1 MRNYPQMIKNLYMV
15 PAIEKMSRDINS
27 SRFVLSGTVDEE
39 KGKVIFRYADETTD
53 ELGNVE
59 HNFLTVLPRAQK
71 RQLESLRKP
80 LSEAITSGLTKYNR
94 NVTLDDMTI
103 FFGGIFGDP
112 SLIKSGNSNKM
123 FDEAIQKSLTSL
135 EHYLKIDLWFLD
147 HSSEVSEYLSKAE
160 HLKRLSS
167 EALMAIRKD
176 KALGGISLNNIEQIP
191 FSDLN
196 SIKNAITDNE
206 YAQLQEKK
214 KAKRKEYRLRGK

>member
-1 MRNYPQMIKNLYMV
+1 MRNYPKMIKNLYMV

-27 SRFVLSGTVDEE
+27 SRFVLNGTVDEE

-59 HNFLTVLPRAQK
+59 HNFLTVLPRTQK

-94 NVTLDDMTI
+94 NVTLDDMMI

-112 SLIKSGNSNKM
+112 STIKTGNNHKM
-123 FDEAIQKSLTSL
+123 FDEAIKNSLTSL
-135 EHYLKIDLWFLD
+135 EYYFKIDLWFLD
-147 HSSEVSEYLSKAE
+147 HASEVSDYLSKVE

-176 KALGGISLNNIEQIP
+176 KTFGGISLNNIEQIP
-191 FSDLN
+191 FSDLI
-196 SIKNAITDNE
+196 SIRNAITDNE
-206 YAQLQEKK
+206 YVQLQER
-214 KAKRKEYRLRGK
+214 KAKQKEYRLRGK

>member
-1 MRNYPQMIKNLYMV
+1 MRNYPKMIKNLYMV

-59 HNFLTVLPRAQK
+59 HNFLTVLPRAHK

-94 NVTLDDMTI
+94 NVTLDDMMI
-103 FFGGIFGDP
+103 FFGGVFGDP
-112 SLIKSGNSNKM
+112 STIKAGNNHKM
-123 FDEAIQKSLTSL
+123 FDEAIKNSLTSL
-135 EHYLKIDLWFLD
+135 EYYFKIDLWFLD
-147 HSSEVSEYLSKAE
+147 HASEVRDYLSKDE

-167 EALMAIRKD
+167 EANMAIRKD
-176 KALGGISLNNIEQIP
+176 KTFGGISLNNIEQIP
-191 FSDLN
+191 FSDLI
-196 SIKNAITDNE
+196 SIRNAITDSE
-206 YAQLQEKK
+206 YVQLQER
-214 KAKRKEYRLRGK
+214 KAKQKEYRLRGK

>member
-1 MRNYPQMIKNLYMV
+1 MRNYPKMIKNLYMV

-27 SRFVLSGTVDEE
+27 SRFVLNGTVDEE

-59 HNFLTVLPRAQK
+59 HNFLTVLPRTQK

-94 NVTLDDMTI
+94 NVTLDDMMI

-112 SLIKSGNSNKM
+112 STIKTGNNHKM
-123 FDEAIQKSLTSL
+123 FDEAIKNSLTSL
-135 EHYLKIDLWFLD
+135 EYYFKIDLWFLD
-147 HSSEVSEYLSKAE
+147 HASEVSDYLSKDG

-176 KALGGISLNNIEQIP
+176 KTFGGISLNNIEQIP
-191 FSDLN
+191 FSDLI
-196 SIKNAITDNE
+196 SIRNAITDSE
-206 YAQLQEKK
+206 YVQLQER
-214 KAKRKEYRLRGK
+214 KAKQKEYRLRGK

>member
-1 MRNYPQMIKNLYMV
+1 MRNYPKMIKNLYMV

-27 SRFVLSGTVDEE
+27 SRFVLNGTVDEE
-39 KGKVIFRYADETTD
+39 KGKVIFHYADETTD

-59 HNFLTVLPRAQK
+59 HNFLTVLPRTQK

-94 NVTLDDMTI
+94 NVTLDDMMI

-112 SLIKSGNSNKM
+112 STIKTGNNHKM
-123 FDEAIQKSLTSL
+123 FDEAIKNSLTSL
-135 EHYLKIDLWFLD
+135 EYYFKIDLWFLD
-147 HSSEVSEYLSKAE
+147 HASEVSDYLSKVE

-176 KALGGISLNNIEQIP
+176 KTFGGISLNNIEQIP
-191 FSDLN
+191 FSDLI
-196 SIKNAITDNE
+196 SIRNAITDSE
-206 YAQLQEKK
+206 YVQLQER
-214 KAKRKEYRLRGK
+214 KAKQKEYRLRGK